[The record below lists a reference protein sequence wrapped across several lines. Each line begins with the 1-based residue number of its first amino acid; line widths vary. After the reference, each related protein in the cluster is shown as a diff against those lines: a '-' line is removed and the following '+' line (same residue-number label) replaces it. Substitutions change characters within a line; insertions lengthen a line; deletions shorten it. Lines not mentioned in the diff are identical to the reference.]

1 MYGFGVDDHDD
12 AQAVQRS
19 GEKHGIVAPNPGK
32 RCRYRDYNRFSMS
45 RHATEHREDSPQDL
59 LQFAL
64 EAANVLPWE
73 WDFASDSLRWA
84 RDPSALLGQLPHGQ
98 DRHPALREMVH
109 PEDREQ
115 FLAAGQLA
123 RSRTGDY
130 QVEFRLVRT
139 DGAVR
144 WMMARGKSLPG
155 TPAEAGHAPGPDTR
169 PQRLFGVTLD
179 IHERK
184 LAQFASEALALQ
196 QTALLDNLPDVAW
209 MKDAQGRLIAVNPV
223 FCKRFGLD
231 AHQAIGR
238 TDLDIFPPDKAAGI
252 RAEDADVMA
261 SGRPLR
267 YESSGMVGGERKW
280 VEVIKTPIFDA
291 QGQPVGTVGASRDI
305 TARKAAE
312 LALTDSEQRFH
323 MLADLSSDWYWE
335 QDAQLRFTRVT
346 SPAQGRRH
354 VDANLALGKTRED
367 MQLEGI
373 DEAKWAAHR
382 AALAARAPFHDLEYW
397 ITVSGAR
404 RRVSV
409 SGQPLHDAS
418 GAFTGYR
425 GIGRDIT
432 DQWSA
437 AEALRLARERLT
449 LAMDASQL
457 ALWDTDLAT
466 GNVWLSEAWAELL
479 GQPAGETRTTVSALA
494 ALVHPEDLAELLRLQ
509 REALMGM
516 RSGYSAEHRVRTA
529 GGDWK
534 WIHSQGR
541 VTQRDDTG
549 RALRMSGTNGDIT
562 VRKAMEGAR
571 RSMERNLQRA
581 LSETEAL
588 LQTSP
593 VALLV
598 SRDRVIL
605 RCNQAMEQLVGVGPG
620 ELLGKS
626 TRVLFP
632 DDASWELV
640 GRRGYPVIEDGRT
653 FRDELELVRHEGT
666 PFWAV
671 VAGRKLSP
679 DTNEMVFSYT
689 DVTEQRE
696 MALAL
701 ADARDAANSASKAKS
716 GFLATMS
723 HEIRTPMNGV
733 LGMLE
738 LLELTDLSGEQR
750 DTLTLAHESAVAL
763 LRLIDDILDFSKIEA
778 GQLEI
783 RPEPVSLSSL
793 ANHSA
798 TMYLELASR
807 KGLPLE
813 CRVSPDIA
821 SAHFA
826 DSLRVSQIVNNL
838 LSNAIKFT
846 ERGKVTLSV
855 DLVGSSDTEETV
867 RIRVTDSGIGVSP
880 EEKARLF
887 QPFVQ
892 GDSNTTRKYGGT
904 GLGLSICKRLAEMM
918 DGSIDMSSEPGR
930 GTAITVTLRLPKA
943 DPAALAARGPLRVER
958 LAALRAAGRGE
969 QQQAPRTGG
978 PRLLIVEDH
987 PVNLSLIRRQVGL
1000 LGYEA
1005 DIAMDGEEAF
1015 GKWLEGRHGL
1025 VLTDCHMPRM
1035 DGYELSRRIRA
1046 EELRRG
1052 ETRPVPVIACTANA
1066 MADDAKLCFDAG
1078 MSDYLPKPVTL
1089 SSLKAKLERWAP
1101 AGTDDAAQSGQA
1113 RVSQETTDHEGKD
1126 MTQTEPQTPILN
1138 AATLEQFT
1146 GGDKDLA
1153 REIYGQFLAANQGDA
1168 EKLHAALGANDIAT
1182 VFSTAHRI
1190 KGASRMIGANPMA
1203 DAAEA
1208 LEKAGKAS
1216 DWDAVRASMPAFD
1229 HEQSRL
1235 VDELKRETAA

>member
-1 MYGFGVDDHDD
+1 MD
-12 AQAVQRS
+12 R
-19 GEKHGIVAPNPGK
+19 N
-32 RCRYRDYNRFSMS
+32 
-45 RHATEHREDSPQDL
+45 ATEPGQAGPQEL

-73 WDFASDSLRWA
+73 WDLAGDSLRWA
-84 RDPSALLGQLPHGQ
+84 GDPAALLGPLPPGLA
-98 DRHPALREMVH
+98 RHPTFLELVH
-109 PEDREQ
+109 ADDRER
-115 FLAAGQLA
+115 FLAAGREA
-123 RSRTGDY
+123 RARAGDY
-130 QVEFRLVRT
+130 QLEFRLVRT

-144 WMMARGKSLPG
+144 WVMARGKSVCALPG
-155 TPAEAGHAPGPDTR
+155 GAIPD
-169 PQRLFGVTLD
+169 RLFGVTLD

-184 LAQFASEALALQ
+184 LAQLAAEALARQ
-196 QTALLDNLPDVAW
+196 QKALLDNLPDVAW
-209 MKDAQGRLIAVNPV
+209 LKDADGRLIAVNPV
-223 FCKRFGLD
+223 FCRRFGMD
-231 AHQAIGR
+231 RDEAIGR

-261 SGRPLR
+261 SGKPLR
-267 YESSGMVGGERKW
+267 YESSGLVGGERRW

-291 QGQPVGTVGASRDI
+291 AGRPVGTVGASRDI

-312 LALTDSEQRFH
+312 RELVESERRFH

-335 QDAQLRFTRVT
+335 QDAQLRFTVVRA
-346 SPAQGRRH
+346 PGQARRP
-354 VDANLALGKTRED
+354 VDASLSMGKTREE
-367 MQLEGI
+367 MQLEGV
-373 DEAKWAAHR
+373 DEAQWAAHR
-382 AALAARAPFHDLEYW
+382 EALAARRPFSDFQYW
-397 ITVSGAR
+397 IGTPTGR
-404 RRVSV
+404 RRVTV
-409 SGQPLHDAS
+409 SGQPLHDEA

-432 DQWSA
+432 DQWTA
-437 AEALRLARERLT
+437 AEELRLARERLT

-457 ALWDTDLAT
+457 ALWDTDLA
-466 GNVWLSEAWAELL
+466 GGRVWLSEAWKELL
-479 GQPAGETRTTVSALA
+479 GEPPAETRTSVTDLA
-494 ALVHPEDLAELLRLQ
+494 KLVPPEDLPDLLRLQ
-509 REALMGM
+509 RETVLGM
-516 RSGYSAEHRVRTA
+516 RSGYAAEHRVRTA
-529 GGDWK
+529 AGAWK
-534 WIHSQGR
+534 WIQSQGR
-541 VTQRDDTG
+541 VTQRDAQG
-549 RALRMSGTNGDIT
+549 RALRMSGTNADIT
-562 VRKAMEGAR
+562 VRKAMEAAR
-571 RSMERNLQRA
+571 RSMERNLQQA
-581 LSETEAL
+581 LSEAEAL

-632 DDASWELV
+632 DDDSWALV
-640 GRRGYPVIEDGRT
+640 GRRAYPVVEDGRT
-653 FRDELELVRHEGT
+653 FRDELGLVRHDGT

-671 VAGRKLSP
+671 VAGRKLSA

-696 MALAL
+696 MAQAL
-701 ADARDAANSASKAKS
+701 AEARDAANAASKAKS

-738 LLELTDLSGEQR
+738 LLELTELSGEQR

-821 SAHFA
+821 PAHIA

-846 ERGKVTLSV
+846 ARGKVTLSV
-855 DLVGSSDTEETV
+855 DLERSTDTDETV

-880 EEKARLF
+880 EQQARLF

-918 DGSIDMSSEPGR
+918 DGTIAMESVPGS
-930 GTAITVTLRLPKA
+930 GTAITVVLRLPKA

-969 QQQAPRTGG
+969 TQQPPRPGG

-1005 DIAMDGEEAF
+1005 DVALDGQEALD
-1015 GKWLEGRHGL
+1015 KWREGGHSL
-1025 VLTDCHMPRM
+1025 VLTDCHMPGM
-1035 DGYELSRRIRA
+1035 DGYELSRQIRA

-1052 ETRPVPVIACTANA
+1052 VTDPVPVIACTANA

-1089 SSLKAKLERWAP
+1089 SALKAKLERWAGGAAAANEP
-1101 AGTDDAAQSGQA
+1101 TATEGTP
-1113 RVSQETTDHEGKD
+1113 
-1126 MTQTEPQTPILN
+1126 MTQSEPQAPVLN

-1153 REIYGQFLAANQGDA
+1153 REIYGQFLSANQGDTDA
-1168 EKLHAALGANDIAT
+1168 MRAALAAGDMAAVNA
-1182 VFSTAHRI
+1182 TAHRI

-1208 LEKAGKAS
+1208 LEKAGKAG
-1216 DWDAVRASMPAFD
+1216 DLAAVQAGMPAFD
-1229 HEQSRL
+1229 REQARL
-1235 VDELKRETAA
+1235 VEELKRETAP